1 MLFDRTV
8 PKNKVLFARSVP
20 ANNLFVIIKSYN
32 GLEMQIENLTFVQST
47 KLANILFTYY
57 ADTDIVS

>member
-1 MLFDRTV
+1 
-8 PKNKVLFARSVP
+8 
-20 ANNLFVIIKSYN
+20 
-32 GLEMQIENLTFVQST
+32 MQIENLTFVQST